1 MGRLR
6 FSRIRRPASVRRA
19 ARRISSQALS
29 YTRRR
34 VLNPKISDSRQRGP
48 YLRAYVFQVGL
59 AAVAL
64 MLTLLAAELLPRL
77 DVAEAVLI
85 SAMASTAF
93 VLFIYPHS
101 THADPRHVIGGH
113 AVAVAVASPLAA
125 FAHAVAGGGFLEGA
139 PLLFGF
145 YAATAVGVAILLMAL
160 IGMEH
165 PPAAGTALAFVVHGF
180 AWDWMGFVVVGV
192 LLMSGAHR
200 LLRDRIHDL

>member
-19 ARRISSQALS
+19 ARRSSSWTLQYA
-29 YTRRR
+29 RRR
-34 VLNPKISDSRQRGP
+34 VLNPKISDSARRGP
-48 YLRAYVFQVGL
+48 YFRAYVFQVGL
-59 AAVAL
+59 AAAAL
-64 MLTLLAAELLPRL
+64 MFTLLAAELLPRL

-113 AVAVAVASPLAA
+113 AVAIAVASPLAA
-125 FAHAVAGGGFLEGA
+125 FAHTVAGGGFLEGA

-160 IGMEH
+160 IGTEH

-180 AWDWMGFVVVGV
+180 AWDWMAFVVIGV
-192 LLMSGAHR
+192 LLMSATHR
-200 LLRDRIHDL
+200 ILRSRIHDL